1 MKEMTNLND
10 NYAFGG
16 PCISKTGHQAH
27 RKLIRVIQGATLK
40 NTQAGRIY
48 RMSSKKDNAPM
59 PASGA
64 GLLTFFNEETHGV
77 KIRPEIVLIG
87 SVSLI
92 AASIVINIFH

>member
-1 MKEMTNLND
+1 
-10 NYAFGG
+10 
-16 PCISKTGHQAH
+16 
-27 RKLIRVIQGATLK
+27 
-40 NTQAGRIY
+40 
-48 RMSSKKDNAPM
+48 MSSKKDSAPM